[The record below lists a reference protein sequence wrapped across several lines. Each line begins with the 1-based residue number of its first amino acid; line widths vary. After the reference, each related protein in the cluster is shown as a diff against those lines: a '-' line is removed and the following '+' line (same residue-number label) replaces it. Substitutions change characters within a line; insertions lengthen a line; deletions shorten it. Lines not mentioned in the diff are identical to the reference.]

1 MCDDIKDVTF
11 MEALMTLINMISE
24 LSSAVSDTISLKIET
39 MMNLW
44 YEMMLNWLSDLF
56 IMSST
61 AY

>member
-1 MCDDIKDVTF
+1 MCDDIKDITF
-11 MEALMTLINMISE
+11 LEALMTLINMISE
-24 LSSAVSDTISLKIET
+24 LSSAVSDKISLKIET

-44 YEMMLNWLSDLF
+44 YEMMPNWLSDLL

>member
-11 MEALMTLINMISE
+11 LEALMTLINMISE
-24 LSSAVSDTISLKIET
+24 LSSAVSDKISLKIET

-44 YEMMLNWLSDLF
+44 YEMMPNWLSDIL